1 MNMISIIACISKD
14 NRAIGYQN
22 RLLYHL
28 PSDMVRFRELTT
40 GHTIVMGRKTF
51 ESLPNGALPHRRN
64 IVVSKSL
71 KEIDGGEVYP
81 TLEEALRAAQGDSL
95 SAPKEDAGI
104 ASPEEIFIIGGESI
118 YRQALPAAR
127 KLYLTIVDKEPEQAD
142 TFFPAIDSSAWEVT
156 EKEMRNENGLSFS
169 FLTYIRKQIRPVR
182 LNKFLFFYCLIFLI
196 RNLLDILQR
205 KLTVDGCIEGDDGL
219 ASGKTQWLQLI
230 VDNLQEMVVVDCI
243 NLDEHIKTARSIMT
257 LYYLRNLLE
266 FFYHLIKLLRFLEEQ
281 SHICTGFV
289 TNLLWIDNKL
299 RAFNNAKVSEFSYTL
314 MNGSTAYI
322 TSTCYFQKWN
332 SGILRN
338 QLQNMPI

>member
-81 TLEEALRAAQGDSL
+81 TLEEALRAAQGDTL
-95 SAPKEDAGI
+95 SAPKEDTGI

-118 YRQALPAAR
+118 YQQALPAAR
-127 KLYLTIVDKEPEQAD
+127 KLYLTIVDKEPEQED
-142 TFFPAIDSSAWEVT
+142 PFFPAIDCSAWEVT

-169 FLTYIRKQIRPVR
+169 FLTYIRK
-182 LNKFLFFYCLIFLI
+182 
-196 RNLLDILQR
+196 
-205 KLTVDGCIEGDDGL
+205 
-219 ASGKTQWLQLI
+219 
-230 VDNLQEMVVVDCI
+230 
-243 NLDEHIKTARSIMT
+243 
-257 LYYLRNLLE
+257 
-266 FFYHLIKLLRFLEEQ
+266 
-281 SHICTGFV
+281 
-289 TNLLWIDNKL
+289 
-299 RAFNNAKVSEFSYTL
+299 
-314 MNGSTAYI
+314 
-322 TSTCYFQKWN
+322 
-332 SGILRN
+332 
-338 QLQNMPI
+338 